1 MTLDIGQGS
10 AVNVSPQIGFQ
21 SATLHIKRADE
32 LKIRPFDAHIRGKL
46 KFQGRGRDKLQWK
59 PSGPLLSKPI
69 HAAMPT
75 GLCPFLTIALNIF
88 SGSLVS

>member
-1 MTLDIGQGS
+1 MAARYTSSRLAKCDIWFDYKLTQ
-10 AVNVSPQIGFQ
+10 A
-21 SATLHIKRADE
+21 
-32 LKIRPFDAHIRGKL
+32 IRPFDAHIRGKL

-75 GLCPFLTIALNIF
+75 GLCPFLTLALNIF